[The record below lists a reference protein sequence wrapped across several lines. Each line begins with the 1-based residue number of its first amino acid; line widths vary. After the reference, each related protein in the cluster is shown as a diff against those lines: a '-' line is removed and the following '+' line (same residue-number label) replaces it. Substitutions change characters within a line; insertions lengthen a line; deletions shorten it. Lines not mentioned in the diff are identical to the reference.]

1 MPCNSVSFCFRYFSS
16 PVYLFTCFPVHL
28 SPSAI
33 IPNMILVTGATGFIG
48 RTLVRQL
55 SSIGYPMRA
64 LIRPSPRTPRLPK
77 GVPVEVAVV
86 SLADRRGLRA
96 ALRDVE
102 TVFHLASA
110 ENQGSRGD
118 LLTADIQGTENL
130 VEAAAD
136 AGVDRIV
143 YLSHIGAARASG
155 YPAFKAKGI
164 AEEHIRNG
172 NVPYTILRTSL
183 VYGPED
189 HFTNNLA
196 RLIRFFPGI
205 FPIPA
210 GGRTVVQPVWV
221 EDLVTCMLWSLENSD
236 TINQV
241 YELGGSE
248 FFTLQQILET
258 IMEVTDR
265 NRFLVQL
272 SPITLRAF
280 TVFFESIV
288 PNFPISSFWLDY
300 FAVNRTCAI
309 DSMPRYFGLM
319 PARFTYRLDYL
330 IRKAWVQRAWDS
342 VKKSAASLRPR

>member
-1 MPCNSVSFCFRYFSS
+1 
-16 PVYLFTCFPVHL
+16 
-28 SPSAI
+28 
-33 IPNMILVTGATGFIG
+33 LVTGATGFIG

-96 ALRDVE
+96 ALRGVE
-102 TVFHLASA
+102 TIFHLASA

-130 VEAAAD
+130 VEAATD

-143 YLSHIGAARASG
+143 YLSHIGAARASA

-164 AEEHIRNG
+164 AEEHIRNSK
-172 NVPYTILRTSL
+172 VPYTILRSSL

-196 RLIRFFPGI
+196 RLIHFSPGI

-221 EDLVTCMLWSLENSD
+221 EDLVTCMLWSLENKD

-248 FFTLQQILET
+248 FFTFQQIIET
-258 IMEVTDR
+258 IMEVTRR
-265 NRFLVQL
+265 NRFLIQL

-280 TVFFESIV
+280 TVFLEGV
-288 PNFPISSFWLDY
+288 LPNFPISSFWLDY

-330 IRKAWVQRAWDS
+330 IHKPWYERMWNIATERI
-342 VKKSAASLRPR
+342 ASYRPR

>member
-1 MPCNSVSFCFRYFSS
+1 MVLKYRYPKPLQS
-16 PVYLFTCFPVHL
+16 L
-28 SPSAI
+28 I
-33 IPNMILVTGATGFIG
+33 IPSMILVTGATGFIG

-55 SSIGYPMRA
+55 TSIGYPVRV

-77 GVPVEVAVV
+77 GLSVEVAVV
-86 SLADRRGLRA
+86 SLADTRGLRA
-96 ALRDVE
+96 ALRDVDAI
-102 TVFHLASA
+102 FHLASA

-118 LLTADIQGTENL
+118 LLTADIQGTANL
-130 VEAAAD
+130 VEAATD

-172 NVPYTILRTSL
+172 KVPYTILRTSL

-189 HFTNNLA
+189 HFTNNLS
-196 RLIRFFPGI
+196 RLIRSSFGI
-205 FPIPA
+205 FPIQS

-221 EDLVTCMLWSLENSD
+221 EDLVTCMLWALENKD
-236 TINQV
+236 TLNNV

-248 FFTLQQILET
+248 FFTFQQIIET
-258 IMEVTDR
+258 IMAVTQR
-265 NRFLVQL
+265 RRFLVPL
-272 SPITLRAF
+272 SPITLRAL
-280 TVFFESIV
+280 TVFLEGIV

-300 FAVNRTCAI
+300 FAVNRTCAV
-309 DSMPRYFGLM
+309 DSMPRIFGLM

-330 IRKAWVQRAWDS
+330 IRKPWYQRLWDS
-342 VKKSAASLRPR
+342 VTRGIAALRSR